1 MPNHCF
7 RRIYSEE
14 ESFIDLK
21 HAINSID
28 LQKAVIHICSMQNWD
43 VRWSRIY
50 FEQKYKWNYCLND
63 PVETC
68 KFRIHDLQLLW

>member
-7 RRIYSEE
+7 RRIYSVE

-28 LQKAVIHICSMQNWD
+28 LQEAVIHICSMQ
-43 VRWSRIY
+43 S
-50 FEQKYKWNYCLND
+50 
-63 PVETC
+63 
-68 KFRIHDLQLLW
+68 